1 MNIDALKVGLLLML
15 IGMGFVFVFL
25 SVMIFA
31 MKINSKIL
39 KIIAKFYPEEIQEDK
54 SLPNKV
60 GVKDDE
66 IALAIVCAVEKRSG
80 LC

>member
-31 MKINSKIL
+31 MEINSKVL
-39 KIIAKFYPEEIQEDK
+39 KIIAKFYSEEIQEDK

-60 GVKDDE
+60 GVKDNE
-66 IALAIVCAVEKRSG
+66 IALAIACAVAKRSG

>member
-25 SVMIFA
+25 SVMIFV
-31 MKINSKIL
+31 MEINSKVL
-39 KIIAKFYPEEIQEDK
+39 KFIAKFYPEEIQEDK
-54 SLPNKV
+54 PLPKKV
-60 GVKDDE
+60 GTKDDE
-66 IALAIVCAVEKRSG
+66 IALAIACAVAKRSG